1 MEKTRLMLLE
11 HYHKYP
17 KLQIQD
23 IFKFIY
29 QSSFGCEHLV
39 TDLVGA
45 TEYIKK
51 EYELI
56 DKEDEPYID
65 ALDGEYSRVSL
76 SYLHKGLRIDTFA
89 KIFVLSSKKEIDG
102 LSNLLHKIEVA
113 LKLVDE
119 GLLPFDKE
127 EFNKCLLKWKEMDY
141 PAIHHSNIF
150 RENYKPAYRVISNK
164 YIPFLNLLIEIDK
177 RMENEKVVLCIE
189 GGSASGKSTLGDML
203 SSIYDLTLLHM
214 DDFFLQPHQR
224 SQERLNE
231 IGGNIDYERFLNEV
245 LIHLKNG
252 EEINYRRFDCS
263 KVMICEGISI
273 KPKRLTIIEG
283 AYSMH
288 PLFDEYY
295 DLKVFLDISSKL
307 QKERILKRNSLEFAN
322 RFFNEWI
329 PLENFYFSKTNVK
342 GRSDLIIKI
351 D

>member
-65 ALDGEYSRVSL
+65 TLDGEYSRVSL
-76 SYLHKGLRIDTFA
+76 SYLSKGLRIDTFA
-89 KIFVLSSKKEIDG
+89 KIFVLSSKKETEG
-102 LSNLLHKIEVA
+102 LANLLHKIAVA

-119 GLLPFDKE
+119 GLLPFDKD
-127 EFNKCLLKWKEMDY
+127 EFNKCLLQWKEMGY

-150 RENYKPAYRVISNK
+150 RENYKPSYRVISNR
-164 YIPFLNLLIEIDK
+164 YIPFLELLIEIDK

-203 SSIYDLTLLHM
+203 SSIYDSTLLHM

-231 IGGNIDYERFLNEV
+231 IGGNIDYERFLAEV
-245 LIHLKNG
+245 LIPLKNG
-252 EEINYRRFDCS
+252 EEINYSRFDCS
-263 KVMICEGISI
+263 KSMICEGVSI
-273 KPKRLTIIEG
+273 KHKGLTIIEG

-288 PLFDEYY
+288 PLFEEYY

-322 RFFNEWI
+322 RFFYEWI
-329 PLENFYFSKTNVK
+329 PLENLYFSKTNVK
-342 GRSDLIIKI
+342 ERCDLIIKI

>member
-1 MEKTRLMLLE
+1 MEKTRLMLLG

-23 IFKFIY
+23 LFKFIY

-39 TDLVGA
+39 TDLVGV

-65 ALDGEYSRVSL
+65 TLDGEYSRVSL
-76 SYLHKGLRIDTFA
+76 SYLNKELRIDTFA
-89 KIFVLSSKKEIDG
+89 KIFVLSSKKETEG
-102 LSNLLHKIEVA
+102 LANLLNKIKVA

-119 GLLPFDKE
+119 GLFPFDKE
-127 EFNKCLLKWKEMDY
+127 EFNKCLLKWKEMGY

-150 RENYKPAYRVISNK
+150 RENYKPSYRVISNK

-177 RMENEKVVLCIE
+177 GMENKEVVLCIE

-203 SSIYDLTLLHM
+203 LSIYDLTLLHM
-214 DDFFLQPHQR
+214 DDFFLQPQQR

-231 IGGNIDYERFLNEV
+231 IGGNIDYERFLTEV
-245 LIHLKNG
+245 LIPLKNG

-263 KVMICEGISI
+263 KSMICEGVSI

-288 PLFDEYY
+288 PIFEEYY
-295 DLKVFLDISSKL
+295 DLKVFLDISSKS

-322 RFFNEWI
+322 RFFYEWI
-329 PLENFYFSKTNVK
+329 PLENLYFSKTNVK
-342 GRSDLIIKI
+342 KRCDLIIKI